1 MNTLFLVAMIIQALF
16 GLGFTLFPRLMLAPF
31 GVTLDPT
38 ATVFANLF
46 GSTLIGYVI
55 LLWFA
60 RKTDKL
66 EFKKIT
72 VYSEFVFLLIST
84 IFMVI
89 TQLKGLMNPLGWA
102 IVIEHIVLLI
112 WFGYFF
118 LKNNKTV

>member
-1 MNTLFLVAMIIQALF
+1 MNTLFLVAMIFQALF
-16 GLGFTLFPRLMLAPF
+16 GLGFTLFPGLMLAPF
-31 GVTLDPT
+31 GVIFTPT

-46 GSTLIGYVI
+46 GSTLIGYVV

-72 VYSEFVFLLIST
+72 VQSEFVFLLIST
-84 IFMVI
+84 IIMVI

-102 IVIEHIVLLI
+102 IVIEHVALLI

-118 LKNNKTV
+118 LKNNKTA